1 MKNYYLIN
9 GFGQSTSQSGAFTKA
24 LEKSSMTQC
33 RPLFHTHF
41 LPKEAMLLEPSQVL
55 QTTDAVDAIL
65 ATAEGLRGST
75 IAAGIILGD
84 LYRNGKKERTIVCK
98 KSGFFS
104 EVDLEAVLQKELA
117 SLYKE
122 FSDGKS
128 DMEYEL
134 KNIKPIMRSLKIED
148 DHGSVLVGIGFTE
161 KYLPLAESCPQFP
174 VFLGKETAYAV
185 AKYVVVPVLYEHP
198 VQIKEH
204 YAPLAILRASKY
216 MEDYDLETDQ
226 QLSRIGVHTADALVS
241 IETPHLFVEIVEQR
255 MIELLKDGK
264 LPIFL
269 GEDQTITI
277 GAMRGIK
284 EVIGSFSVLH
294 LGGSTQ
300 LRSSFDGSSYSQA
313 CAMKK
318 GLEYAKDIV
327 QVGIRSTSNR
337 EKRDLQYDKIFFAS
351 DIFDEKDDHWMED
364 VLEELTQDNVYI
376 TIDASVFDPSVMMSK
391 RPEPMGL
398 SYNKVIKLLKTVI
411 RKKKIVGL
419 DFVGLNPQEGEL
431 SSELAAARLVYQIL
445 CFLTKN

>member
-1 MKNYYLIN
+1 MKNYYIIN

-24 LEKSSMTQC
+24 LEISSLSQC

-41 LPKEAMLLEPSQVL
+41 LPKDSRLLEPSQVL
-55 QTTDAVDAIL
+55 KTNDAVDAIL
-65 ATAEGLRGST
+65 ATAEGLKGSVIT
-75 IAAGIILGD
+75 AGIILGE

-98 KSGFFS
+98 QGGMFS
-104 EVDLEAVLQKELA
+104 ETALESILNKELV
-117 SLYKE
+117 SVYEE
-122 FSDGKS
+122 FSNGKL
-128 DMEYEL
+128 DAEYEL
-134 KNIKPIMRSLKIED
+134 RNITPITRSLKIEEE
-148 DHGSVLVGIGFTE
+148 HGSVLVGIGFTE
-161 KYLPLAESCPQFP
+161 KYLPLAKNHPDVSD
-174 VFLGKETAYAV
+174 FLGKESAYEIS
-185 AKYVVVPVLYEHP
+185 KYVVIPVLYEHP

-226 QLSRIGVHTADALVS
+226 QLSRIGIHTAKALVS
-241 IETPHLFVEIVEQR
+241 NETPHLFVESVEIKV
-255 MIELLKDGK
+255 MELLRDGK
-264 LPIFL
+264 FPIFL

-277 GAMRGIK
+277 GALRGLK
-284 EVIGSFSVLH
+284 EVVGSFSVLH

-300 LRSSFDGSSYSQA
+300 LRSTYDGSSYSQA

-318 GLEYAKDIV
+318 GLEYAKDVV

-351 DIFDEKDDHWMED
+351 DIFDEKDDYWMHD
-364 VLEELTQDNVYI
+364 VLEELTEENIYI

-398 SYNKVIKLLKTVI
+398 SYNKVIKLLKMVI
-411 RKKKIVGL
+411 KKKKVLGL